1 MGKPYALLIVLAILI
16 GCGQLCGQSLSG
28 TVRFTENKGQ
38 VTDGQGVP
46 DATVLYTARLNG
58 ATAYITRKGIN
69 YVFNNKASTY
79 RLDVEWQGA
88 AVEGLSLGEG
98 EQSIENFYLPHCPK
112 GITGVKTYEKVTL
125 HDVYQGIDVVLYNN
139 DGLLEYDFVVNPD
152 GNPQQIKI
160 NYAGADTLFLS
171 PQNELII
178 KTPLGNITEAA
189 PVSYQRSGK
198 IKSKYVLE
206 GTTVGFAFEHGYHPY
221 MTLTID
227 PVIKIWGTYYGGT
240 KNDEATSVFTDVDG
254 NVYMGGNT
262 FSDNVI
268 ALNGHQN
275 TRTDNRDAFIAKF
288 DKDGNRLWAT
298 YYGGENDDR
307 LTKITPYSAA
317 GFYLCGTTQSD
328 SLIAFSGHQTQKGGK
343 GKASDKDAF
352 LVKFDSSGV
361 RFWATY
367 FGGYSDEFAY
377 GCAVGTDGDIYLSG
391 STTSPTGIGFNGFL
405 NTYNDDVLP
414 DAFLAKFDRNGILRW
429 GTYYGG
435 LFSHEYGIVAT
446 GPAGEVYLAGH
457 TESSTDIAENG
468 HKNTFSGV
476 KDAFIVKFD
485 ANGNRIWGT
494 YFGGTEYDDVKDF
507 TTDGEGN
514 LYFTGLTYSKSQVAN
529 GGYRNTIAGLDDIYI
544 AKVDSS
550 GTPLW
555 STYYG
560 GYDDDE
566 ALKIITDTKYNVYV
580 SGKTRSTAGISFGQA
595 GNTLQ
600 GGADAFVVKYATN
613 GVLDW
618 GMYVGG
624 DAEED
629 GFLATDT
636 EGLVY
641 LCGTTTSTD
650 MGLNGHQN
658 TKDSVTDAYLLKFSP
673 KTARLQPIVK
683 QQLCP
688 GENFRIDY
696 TVITQLDTANTFT
709 VYLSDSTGTFSS
721 TQQAMDFEKNYLQGA
736 DSLTFNIP
744 DNLPAGYNYRIQVIS
759 SAPADTLISTAITV
773 KPKPDVRFFSND
785 TVQCRLGNL
794 FSFTDSTDA
803 AIQWLWDFGDGV
815 KSTLQQPSHNYANDG
830 TYRVALQVRAAN
842 NCINS
847 DTSSLTVLH
856 TPVSGFKTDN
866 VQMCLKGN
874 RFEFTDT
881 SVGTIVSYK
890 WHFGDTGTTHADTT
904 ADAVKTY
911 SAAGTYVVWHKVV
924 NDIGCADSIAA
935 VMRVFPQPDTPVIQ
949 GNNFVQGRSSHVYQV
964 NPSAG
969 TFYSWWV
976 QGGTLQSGNG
986 TPQINVLWDN
996 GTAGKLRVVATTVF
1010 GCVGDTIEFTVG
1022 ISPVGVNEIA
1032 TKYGVALY
1040 PNPAKDIITVESAE
1054 AVAQVVCRDVSG
1066 RTVPL
1071 QLIEGNT
1078 YNTAS
1083 LANGFYTIEVII
1095 NHEVMYFNKL
1105 IKQ

>member
-1 MGKPYALLIVLAILI
+1 MYKPYAFLVALLILV
-16 GCGQLCGQSLSG
+16 GCSQLCGQSLSG
-28 TVRFTENKGQ
+28 AVRFTQNKGQ
-38 VTDGQGVP
+38 VTDENGVP
-46 DATVLYTARLNG
+46 DASILYTAKLNG
-58 ATAYITRKGIN
+58 ATAYITRKGIK
-69 YVFNNKASTY
+69 YVFNNKAETY

-88 AVEGLSLGEG
+88 AEQGLTVGEG
-98 EQSIENFYLPHCPK
+98 AKGHENFYLPHCPQ
-112 GITGVKTYEKVTL
+112 GITGVKTYKKIIL
-125 HDVYQGIDVVLYNN
+125 YNIYQGIDVVLYDKN
-139 DGLLEYDFVVNPD
+139 GLLEYDFIVHPE
-152 GNPQQIKI
+152 GNPNQIKI
-160 NYAGADTLFLS
+160 SYTGAEAIYLS

-189 PVSYQRSGK
+189 PISYQRAGK
-198 IKSKYVLE
+198 IQSKYVLE
-206 GTTVGFAFEHGYHPY
+206 GTTVGFAFEQGYHPH

-268 ALNGHQN
+268 AQNGHQN
-275 TRTDNRDAFIAKF
+275 TRTDNCDAFVAKF

-298 YYGGENDDR
+298 YYGGENNDR

-328 SLIAFSGHQTQKGGK
+328 SLIAFGGHQAQKGGK
-343 GKASDKDAF
+343 GKAGDKDAF

-367 FGGYSDEFAY
+367 FGGYSDDLAY
-377 GCAVGTDGDIYLSG
+377 GCAVGADGDIYLSG

-429 GTYYGG
+429 ATYYGG

-457 TESSTDIAENG
+457 TESSTDIAESG

-476 KDAFIVKFD
+476 KDAFIVKFN
-485 ANGNRIWGT
+485 ANGSRIWGT
-494 YFGGTEYDDVKDF
+494 YFGGTEYDDVKDI

-514 LYFTGLTYSKSQVAN
+514 LYFTGLTYSKSQVAS

-544 AKVDSS
+544 AKTDSS

-566 ALKIITDTKYNVYV
+566 ALKIATDNKHSVYV
-580 SGKTRSTAGISFGQA
+580 SGKTRSTAGISFGQS

-600 GGADAFVVKYATN
+600 GGADAFVVKYTTN
-613 GVLDW
+613 GTLDW

-629 GFLATDT
+629 GFLAIDT

-650 MGLNGHQN
+650 IAQNGHQN
-658 TKDSVTDAYLLKFSP
+658 SKDSVTDAYLIKFSP
-673 KTARLQPIVK
+673 KTARLQPITK

-696 TVITQLDTANTFT
+696 TVITQLDTANMFS
-709 VYLSDSTGTFSS
+709 VFLSDSTGTFSS
-721 TQQAMDFEKNYLQGA
+721 AQSPMDFEKNYSQGT
-736 DSLTFNIP
+736 DSLTFNLP
-744 DNLPAGYNYRIQVIS
+744 QNLPPGFNYKIQVIS
-759 SAPADTLISTAITV
+759 SSPADTLISTAIIV

-785 TVQCRLGNL
+785 TVQCRLGNS

-803 AIQWLWDFGDGV
+803 AIQWLWDFGDSV
-815 KSTLQQPSHNYANDG
+815 KSTLQHPTHSYLKDG
-830 TYRVALQVRAAN
+830 TYNVALQVRAAN

-847 DTSSLTVLH
+847 DTVLVTVLH

-881 SVGTIVSYK
+881 SMGTVVSYQ
-890 WHFGDTGTTHADTT
+890 WHFGDTGATNTDTT
-904 ADAVKTY
+904 KNAEKTY
-911 SAAGTYVVWHKVV
+911 GAAGTYVVWHKVV
-924 NDIGCADSIAA
+924 NDIGCADSTAA

-949 GNNFVQGRSSHVYQV
+949 GNNFVLGRSNQIYQV

-986 TPQINVLWDN
+986 TPQINVVWDN
-996 GTAGKLRVVATTVF
+996 GTVGKLRVVATTVF
-1010 GCVGDTIEFTVG
+1010 GCVGDTVEFTVG
-1022 ISPVGVNEIA
+1022 ISPVGIDEFTQKQGITV
-1032 TKYGVALY
+1032 Y
-1040 PNPAKDIITVESAE
+1040 PNPTKDIITVESPE
-1054 AVAQVVCRDVSG
+1054 TVTQVVCRDVLG
-1066 RTVPL
+1066 REVL
-1071 QLIEGNT
+1071 LEAIEGNR
-1078 YNTAS
+1078 YSTAS
-1083 LANGFYTIEVII
+1083 LTNGFYTVEVITI
-1095 NHEVMYFNKL
+1095 QGIGYVNKL